1 MPHLTSQP
9 FTARPAPFHRGP
21 TRPRRKLLDT
31 LAAVAGSAFSPGGA
45 ATHGGAPALQARE
58 TQERLVALGL
68 LPADALSGRYD
79 RPTMDAVARFQASHG
94 LPVDGFPDAA
104 TADALLS

>member
-1 MPHLTSQP
+1 MPHLTTHP
-9 FTARPAPFHRGP
+9 FTARPAPFRRRP
-21 TRPRRKLLDT
+21 SRPRSRLLAT
-31 LAAVAGSAFSPGGA
+31 LAATAFSPGGA
-45 ATHGGAPALQARE
+45 AAHGGAPALQARE

-94 LPVDGFPDAA
+94 LPVNGLPDAA